1 MADVAVENGP
11 GWVCGAAE
19 RRLADV
25 LLPVLIADGDDKD
38 LSQTERDESDRAVL
52 LEQTEEGSPCI
63 LTLRCSPAPSAPPA
77 AISSLLVVSEARTM
91 EVYNH
96 TGDYCGTGRGEREE
110 AQTDSADRGPF
121 YRKQLVLDPPSSC
134 CEVKLL
140 SLGGRSSV
148 LVCRIV
154 LGLRPPRPG
163 PAPGP
168 GPGPGIDLQRVQ
180 SLVEE
185 MGSSLSPGAQSLM
198 DMVQF
203 QQQNQAGALSGF
215 LPLLMGGG
223 ASSVLSRAADRN
235 GPQPAQ
241 LRPPASARPP
251 QNGAPRSDGSG
262 SDSSPPGPKLTGLD
276 TEKTVNSG
284 RSGPVSH
291 AQLAQMM
298 SHFLN
303 GQGRGQALSPAPE
316 LLPMLQSVC
325 GQVTQL
331 RLDDA
336 EERSRSNG
344 AWELDSAMERR
355 LEQMERR
362 LKEHIDRRL
371 DALEQKLETAL
382 LSALSQGAAPG
393 LTGGAS
399 EPPPPHTA
407 QTPPVPQ

>member
-1 MADVAVENGP
+1 MVDIAVENGP

-25 LLPVLIADGDDKD
+25 LLPVHIADGDDKD
-38 LSQTERDESDRAVL
+38 LSRTERDESDRAVL

-63 LTLRCSPAPSAPPA
+63 LTLRCSPAPSDPPAPPA

-91 EVYNH
+91 EVYNQ

-121 YRKQLVLDPPSSC
+121 YRKQLILDPPSSC

-154 LGLRPPRPG
+154 LGLRPPCPG
-163 PAPGP
+163 PA
-168 GPGPGIDLQRVQ
+168 PGPGIDLQRVQ

-235 GPQPAQ
+235 GPRPAQ
-241 LRPPASARPP
+241 LRPPAAARPA
-251 QNGAPRSDGSG
+251 QDGALRSDESG
-262 SDSSPPGPKLTGLD
+262 ADSSPPGPKLTGLD
-276 TEKTVNSG
+276 TEKTVNSE

-355 LEQMERR
+355 LEQMEQR

-382 LSALSQGAAPG
+382 LSALGQGAAPG

-399 EPPPPHTA
+399 EPPRTA
-407 QTPPVPQ
+407 QTPVPQ